1 MTEYINGGALWGII
15 KSESLDSQY
24 LWSQRVSF
32 GKDTASGM
40 AYLHLIIIIHRDLNS
55 QSCLVHE
62 NRNMVVATLRC
73 LNLGSMR
80 RVCLKVC
87 IAWRSQ
93 TTRSSTQWWTTP
105 TGWHQRMMNDD
116 RMCECR
122 TWLSAWHYRLWPQ
135 CKGFPGLFLSKL
147 SPTFLPHHC
156 VLLWRGPLL

>member
-1 MTEYINGGALWGII
+1 MEELIRFDEEIQRTFLKEVKVMWCLEHPNKLKIRVPYKNKWLNFMTEYIKGGALWGII

-32 GKDTASGM
+32 DKDTASGM

-87 IAWRSQ
+87 IA
-93 TTRSSTQWWTTP
+93 
-105 TGWHQRMMNDD
+105 
-116 RMCECR
+116 
-122 TWLSAWHYRLWPQ
+122 
-135 CKGFPGLFLSKL
+135 
-147 SPTFLPHHC
+147 
-156 VLLWRGPLL
+156 